1 MENILSQVQHLA
13 EELKAY
19 VNVRI
24 DLVKLT
30 VAETA
35 SKMIADTA
43 ATIISGVVFLFFLFF
58 ASVGLA
64 LFLSSVIGSSY
75 AGFLLVAGLYLIL
88 GFLIWFLREKWIRMP
103 VMNAIIKQLFSEN
116 GKHGKN

>member
-1 MENILSQVQHLA
+1 MENIFSQVQHLA
-13 EELKAY
+13 EELKTY

-24 DLVKLT
+24 DIVKLT

-35 SKMIADTA
+35 SKMVADTA

-64 LFLSSVIGSSY
+64 LFLSSVIGNSY
-75 AGFLLVAGLYLIL
+75 SGFLLVAALYLIL

-103 VMNAIIKQLFSEN
+103 VMNAIIKQLFSED

>member
-1 MENILSQVQHLA
+1 MENIFSQVQHLA
-13 EELKAY
+13 EEVKAY

-24 DLVKLT
+24 DLAKLT

-35 SKMIADTA
+35 SKIVADTA
-43 ATIISGVVFLFFLFF
+43 ATIISGLIFLFFLFF

-64 LFLSSVIGSSY
+64 LFLSSLIGNAYS
-75 AGFLLVAGLYLIL
+75 GFLIVAGVYLLL
-88 GFLIWFLREKWIRMP
+88 GFLIWLLREKWIRIP
-103 VMNAIIKQLFSEN
+103 VMNAIIRQLFSEN

>member
-1 MENILSQVQHLA
+1 MENIFSQVQHLA
-13 EELKAY
+13 EEIKAY

-43 ATIISGVVFLFFLFF
+43 ATIIAALIFLFFLFF

-64 LFLSSVIGSSY
+64 LFLSSVIGNSY
-75 AGFLLVAGLYLIL
+75 SGFLIVAGLYLIL
-88 GFLIWFLREKWIRMP
+88 AFLIWILREKWIRLP
-103 VMNAIIKQLFSEN
+103 VMNAIIRQLFSEN